1 MSKKILVPV
10 NLQNTALAEK
20 AIGLAVNEAQTSGA
34 SLIVMTVAPGFG
46 MPIVASF
53 FPEDAVHEALKEIAR
68 QLKAY
73 IAENIPSEIDA
84 TAVVTEG
91 NPAEQIINHAR
102 EAKVDLII
110 MPSND
115 SALEQVL
122 LGSVSARVARHAHCS
137 VMVVKGD

>member
-1 MSKKILVPV
+1 MFKKILVPV

-20 AIGLAVNEAQTSGA
+20 AIGLAVDKAQTSGA
-34 SLIVMTVAPGFG
+34 SLVVMAVAPGFG

-53 FPEDAVHEALKEIAR
+53 FPEDAVREALQEIAR

-73 IAENIPSEIDA
+73 IAENIPSELDT

-91 NPAEQIINHAR
+91 NPAEQIINQAR
-102 EAKVDLII
+102 EVNADLII

-115 SALEQVL
+115 QAMEQVL

-137 VMVVKGD
+137 VLVVKGN

>member
-1 MSKKILVPV
+1 MFKKILIPV
-10 NLQNTALAEK
+10 NLQHTELSEK
-20 AIGLAVNEAQTSGA
+20 AIGLAVSEAKSSDA
-34 SLIVMTVAPGFG
+34 SLVVMSVAPGFG

-73 IAENIPSEIDA
+73 IAENIPSELET
-84 TAVVTEG
+84 TAIVTEG
-91 NPAEQIINHAR
+91 NPAEQIINQAR

-110 MPSND
+110 MPSHD
-115 SALEQVL
+115 QSMEQVL

-137 VMVVKGD
+137 VLVVKGN